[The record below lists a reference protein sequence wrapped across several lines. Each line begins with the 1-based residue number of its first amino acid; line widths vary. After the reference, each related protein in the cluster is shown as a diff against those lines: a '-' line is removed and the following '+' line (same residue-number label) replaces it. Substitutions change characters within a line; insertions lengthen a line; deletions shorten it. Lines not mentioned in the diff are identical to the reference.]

1 MDSGIGIAWDVV
13 LAGTV
18 VLFLFS
24 VLRIPATPMIAI
36 SIGLVLCSS
45 TYVERST
52 NTGFSEV
59 VRVAGVLVLAR
70 FIWSAA
76 GQDHSEDPA
85 LAARC
90 GRFVRVLAAT
100 IVAYL
105 AFATIGHG
113 MYQELLLYSAGA
125 VLTVVY
131 GSLIARRISGPQI
144 RAGIL
149 IALVLAISGSVVFGI
164 VRAGDGILGERL
176 RGLVS
181 SPNLL
186 GFYAVMVFA
195 LLLSYRTFRLWM
207 LPVGA
212 VTGAALVWTAS
223 RSSLIATVLL
233 VTAHLALR
241 RSRLRALWILLGATG
256 LVLLLSNPAW
266 MTDSDLAILRFN
278 NSRHDSY
285 AYTMTVLADSGWRGI
300 GFGNELVQV
309 ASTPLRALV
318 HAGLAG
324 GLLVAAMYAVIVYYS
339 AKVGRQTLLFGGVMV
354 VHSLSEGWL
363 LSPVGPMT
371 MCFVAVWCA
380 LAKCETPPPSVP
392 RHAARTPMPATTR
405 ERSYAV
411 V

>member
-1 MDSGIGIAWDVV
+1 MDSGVGIAWDVV
-13 LAGTV
+13 LAGMV
-18 VLFLFS
+18 VLFLFT
-24 VLRIPATPMIAI
+24 VLRIPATPMIAV

-59 VRVAGVLVLAR
+59 VRVASVLVLAR

-76 GQDHSEDPA
+76 SQDRSEDPA
-85 LAARC
+85 LADRC
-90 GRFVRVLAAT
+90 GQFVRVLAAT

-113 MYQELLLYSAGA
+113 MYQALLLYTAGA

-131 GSLIARRISGPQI
+131 GTLIARRISGPQL

-186 GFYAVMVFA
+186 GFYAVMIFA

-241 RSRLRALWILLGATG
+241 QTRLRALWILLGATG

-266 MTDSDLAILRFN
+266 MTDSDLTILRSN

-285 AYTMTVLADSGWRGI
+285 AYTMTVLADTGWQGI
-300 GFGNELVQV
+300 GLGNELVQV

-380 LAKCETPPPSVP
+380 LAKCEAAPPSIP